1 MGLVD
6 VMAGKAIAV
15 VLGAGA
21 GVVVGAA
28 IDREG
33 KFFGTIVDSAVE
45 GVRKLVKGYL
55 DDGKKSAGGAEL
67 PLELGAQGA
76 VIVDD
81 APMNVTILEADQVAQ
96 AKRPSASRMLIV
108 TAGVATAVVLAV
120 NPRARKVAK
129 QAAKEAA
136 EKVHEGMVY
145 ASALSHQF
153 VDPVL
158 EKATPY
164 YSHCVEKASG
174 VTLTVMGTAEA
185 QYSAHMKPLLC
196 KAWAPLAPLY
206 ASVSKSMKVLTRN
219 TNKEEMEELQ
229 KRVKE
234 LEV

>member
-67 PLELGAQGA
+67 PLELGAQES

-81 APMNVTILEADQVAQ
+81 APMNVTILEADQ
-96 AKRPSASRMLIV
+96 
-108 TAGVATAVVLAV
+108 
-120 NPRARKVAK
+120 VAK

-158 EKATPY
+158 EKATPC

-196 KAWAPLAPLY
+196 KAWAPLAPIYASLY

-234 LEV
+234 LEVAVESVTSSP